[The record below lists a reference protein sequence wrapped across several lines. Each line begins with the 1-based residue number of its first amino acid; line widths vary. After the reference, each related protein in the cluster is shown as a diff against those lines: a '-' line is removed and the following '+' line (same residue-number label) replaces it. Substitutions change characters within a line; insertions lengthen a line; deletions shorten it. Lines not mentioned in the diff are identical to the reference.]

1 MWADPWPFISSV
13 FLTQSVSGSLRCQG
27 SLKLPCLRFPTPPWR
42 PWWFLLHRE
51 AGGSGGE
58 PTPPAIAAAP
68 TLGIHQRAPR
78 RQSTKRGSAQPI
90 ISAFPF
96 LASPNL
102 AHGCCWRSKIN
113 QPRVIHRCLLF
124 LSHFHLLFICR
135 LCMMPRH
142 YLLC

>member
-1 MWADPWPFISSV
+1 MG
-13 FLTQSVSGSLRCQG
+13 GSLAFHFFCVPHAECRLLSQV
-27 SLKLPCLRFPTPPWR
+27 SDQTSDPTLETFVVLP
-42 PWWFLLHRE
+42 HRE
-51 AGGSGGE
+51 AGGSGSE
-58 PTPPAIAAAP
+58 PTPPALAAAP
-68 TLGIHQRAPR
+68 TLGIHLRAPG
-78 RQSTKRGSAQPI
+78 RQSTERGSAQPI
-90 ISAFPF
+90 ISVFPF

-113 QPRVIHRCLLF
+113 QPPVIHRCLLF